1 MIETQYGRK
10 NYIDDQI
17 AKQQQR
23 ELDNKEGADDREQ
36 NDQQFR
42 EFCEEQQK

>member
-1 MIETQYGRK
+1 MMETQYGRK

-17 AKQQQR
+17 VKQQQR
-23 ELDNKEGADDREQ
+23 ELDDKEGADEREI

-42 EFCEEQQK
+42 EFC